1 MSRASATRFIN
12 WSKNFKLSFATL
24 LMKLSLMKLS
34 LKSLKLRHFIPVL
47 VFPPPVALWGALAF
61 LLVATTSRA
70 RGDELSIPI
79 PPQQYTPWKAPVTK
93 LPVAVVNATK
103 DLFLWGLA
111 DPRGCDYRE
120 ITVTTGDVWGRVRDV
135 QTHGWVLPRGLSQG
149 LPSQGLSQGSLQGSS
164 QSSFA
169 IAWNGLIYPLKAA
182 GPPADLRGD
191 LAKTPAFEIRQALP
205 EAQSVNV
212 PPRSLIGVCLLLRLG
227 ESAGAETLWRMARRS
242 PLARPEIK
250 RAPPLEELSSH
261 WAWAL
266 WDRALGAHLR
276 GDDRL
281 ALRDA
286 RQVRQL
292 QPLVEFKVRAA
303 RLKAKNRIPFRL
315 MFLAPLPRLLK
326 DQERRAKGIR
336 VLPKDD
342 IALLIVNL
350 ENVTARQWGQPGSVD
365 LTTAP
370 VVQELVAQGRLA
382 LPALLDVME
391 KDQRL
396 TRSVSFHR
404 DYFTQ
409 RHLIGTGEAAYAAL
423 RKITGQSFGP
433 MQDIAAGGN
442 KRLALVQRARAKWL
456 PRSKPQQITLNFA
469 IMARRLRERAKQNST
484 KSLPV
489 TNFNLL
495 FEPLWRYPSELAFA
509 RLGQDLFTGSNP
521 FWNPLIDPR
530 RAGDLKQGAI
540 IAGPLLTHPA
550 YRAQVARQL
559 KNWSHCGTVE
569 IIGNNRISIQTPVE
583 KREQPLTAF
592 ATLPVGSKEQFRV
605 CDFYAWQ
612 LSQIKGAPRCEL
624 YWPFAKRD
632 RAVGEMALWLQAYG
646 TLLKPTGPGRSA
658 AALPVEIVFPLL
670 QGTAKPEDVKKH
682 RAIFSLPA
690 LSKTR
695 LPQMKL
701 PAQGRWK
708 NEIVQIWQAE
718 EIAVGTQW
726 RRYYG
731 IVARHE
737 MRRVPAGEIELL
749 KAE

>member
-1 MSRASATRFIN
+1 
-12 WSKNFKLSFATL
+12 
-24 LMKLSLMKLS
+24 MKLS
-34 LKSLKLRHFIPVL
+34 LKTLKLRHFIPVF
-47 VFPPPVALWGALAF
+47 VFPPPAALRGALAF
-61 LLVATTSRA
+61 LLVAPATSA

-79 PPQQYTPWKAPVTK
+79 PPQQYTPWKAPSTK
-93 LPVAVVNATK
+93 LPAAVVNATK
-103 DLFLWGLA
+103 DLFLLGLA

-135 QTHGWVLPRGLSQG
+135 KTHGWVLPRGLSQG
-149 LPSQGLSQGSLQGSS
+149 PS

-169 IAWNGLIYPLKAA
+169 IAWNGLIYPLKSS
-182 GPPADLRGD
+182 GPPTSLRDD

-205 EAQSVNV
+205 EAQAVGV

-227 ESAGAETLWRMARRS
+227 ESADAETLWRMARRS

-286 RQVRQL
+286 RQVNQL
-292 QPLVEFKVRAA
+292 QPLVESRVRAA

-326 DQERRAKGIR
+326 DQERRAKGIG

-342 IALLIVNL
+342 ITSLIANL
-350 ENVTARQWGQPGSVD
+350 ENVSARQWGQPGNVD

-370 VVQELVAQGRLA
+370 VVQELIAQGHSA
-382 LPALLDVME
+382 LPALLEVME

-404 DYFTQ
+404 DYFTH

-423 RKITGQSFGP
+423 REITGQSFGP
-433 MQDIAAGGN
+433 MQDIAAGGT
-442 KRLALVQRARAKWL
+442 KRLALVKRARAKWQ
-456 PRSKPQQITLNFA
+456 PRSRLQSTQLHFA
-469 IMARRLRERAKQNST
+469 SMAQRLRETAKQ
-484 KSLPV
+484 KSIRTAPT
-489 TNFNLL
+489 TNFNSL
-495 FEPLWRYPSELAFA
+495 FEPLWRYPAQPAFA
-509 RLGQDLFTGSNP
+509 RLGHDLFNGSNGS
-521 FWNPLIDPR
+521 WNPLIDPR
-530 RAGDLKQGAI
+530 RSGDLKHANV

-559 KNWSHCGTVE
+559 KNWAHCGTVE
-569 IIGNNRISIQTPVE
+569 ILGNSKISIQTPVE
-583 KREQPLTAF
+583 KREQALFTM
-592 ATLPVGSKEQFRV
+592 ATLPIGSKGQFRV
-605 CDFYAWQ
+605 CDYYAWQ

-624 YWPFAKRD
+624 YWPFALRD
-632 RAVGEMALWLQAYG
+632 RAVAEVAFWLQAYG
-646 TLLKPTGPGRSA
+646 TRLKPASTAR

-670 QGTAKPEDVKKH
+670 KRAAKPADVQKH
-682 RAIFSLPA
+682 RAIFSLPPM
-690 LSKTR
+690 SKTR
-695 LPQMKL
+695 LVKMKL
-701 PAQGRWK
+701 PAPGRWK
-708 NEIVQIWQAE
+708 NEIVRIWQAE

-737 MRRVPAGEIELL
+737 MRRVPAGEIQLL
-749 KAE
+749 K

>member
-1 MSRASATRFIN
+1 
-12 WSKNFKLSFATL
+12 
-24 LMKLSLMKLS
+24 MKPSLMKLS
-34 LKSLKLRHFIPVL
+34 LKTLKLRHFIPVFI
-47 VFPPPVALWGALAF
+47 FPPPAALWGALAF
-61 LLVATTSRA
+61 LLVVTANVA
-70 RGDELSIPI
+70 RGDELKFPI
-79 PPQQYTPWKAPVTK
+79 PPQQYTPWKAPSTK
-93 LPVAVVNATK
+93 LPAAVINATK
-103 DLFLWGLA
+103 DLFLLGLA

-120 ITVTTGDVWGRVRDV
+120 ITITTGDVWGRVRDV

-149 LPSQGLSQGSLQGSS
+149 LQDPAH
-164 QSSFA
+164 SSFA
-169 IAWNGLIYPLKAA
+169 IAWNGLIYPLKST
-182 GPPADLRGD
+182 GPPTDLRDD

-205 EAQSVNV
+205 EAQAVGV

-227 ESAGAETLWRMARRS
+227 ESAGAETLWRRARRS

-250 RAPPLEELSSH
+250 RAPPQEELSSH

-286 RQVRQL
+286 RQVNQL
-292 QPLVEFKVRAA
+292 QPLVESKVRAA

-315 MFLAPLPRLLK
+315 MFLAPLPQLLK

-336 VLPKDD
+336 ALPKDEIISLVD
-342 IALLIVNL
+342 NL
-350 ENVTARQWGQPGSVD
+350 ENVSARQWGQPGSVD

-370 VVQELVAQGRLA
+370 VVQELIAQGRSA

-404 DYFTQ
+404 DYFTH

-423 RKITGQSFGP
+423 RKITDQSFGP
-433 MQDIAAGGN
+433 MQDIAAGGT

-456 PRSKPQQITLNFA
+456 PRSRPQKTQSHFTS
-469 IMARRLRERAKQNST
+469 MAQRLRETAKQ
-484 KSLPV
+484 KSIRTAPT
-489 TNFNLL
+489 TNFNSL
-495 FEPLWRYPSELAFA
+495 FEPLWRYPAQPDFA
-509 RLGQDLFTGSNP
+509 RLGHDLFNGSNNS
-521 FWNPLIDPR
+521 WNPLIDPR
-530 RAGDLKQGAI
+530 RPGDLKHANV
-540 IAGPLLTHPA
+540 IAGPLLAHPA

-559 KNWSHCGTVE
+559 KNWAHCGTVE
-569 IIGNNRISIQTPVE
+569 ILGNGRISIQTPAE
-583 KREQPLTAF
+583 KREQALFTM
-592 ATLPVGSKEQFRV
+592 ATLPIGSKQQFRV
-605 CDFYAWQ
+605 CDYYAWQ

-624 YWPFAKRD
+624 YWPFALRE
-632 RAVGEMALWLQAYG
+632 RAVAEVALWLQAYG
-646 TLLKPTGPGRSA
+646 TRLKPASPDH
-658 AALPVEIVFPLL
+658 AALPVEIAFPLL
-670 QGTAKPEDVKKH
+670 KHAAKPEDVQKH

-690 LSKTR
+690 MSKTR
-695 LPQMKL
+695 LVKMKL
-701 PAQGRWK
+701 PAPGRWK

-737 MRRVPAGEIELL
+737 MRRVPAGEIQLL
-749 KAE
+749 K